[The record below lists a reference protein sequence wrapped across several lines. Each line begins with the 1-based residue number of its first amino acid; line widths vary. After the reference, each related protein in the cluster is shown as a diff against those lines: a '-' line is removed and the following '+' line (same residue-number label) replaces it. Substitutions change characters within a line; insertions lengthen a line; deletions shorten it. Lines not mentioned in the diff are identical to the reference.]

1 MFKKLK
7 QHFALVLA
15 LLLTLLS
22 SMNGVS
28 GFFAGNL
35 VFANEEN
42 NLKTYLV
49 PVAVTDSEWDNYN
62 AEVPTLVNNRNG
74 ERPQVKD
81 YAFVQENTDG
91 SFTIRLEYASY
102 HLYEMVQVLNTEKID
117 SLKETY
123 DAFTFVPF
131 GSFNAP
137 ASAQE
142 YKNADIAQFDIN
154 RGYISETANACYKED
169 VQVGLADSD
178 LDVGYIELK
187 VNSLQN
193 DIPIK
198 WYASAIREEGEYYF
212 TDADGVYIRLWEK
225 RKILL
230 PQDKTLE
237 DGIQAAGYQW
247 TNYSEKNSNDI
258 YNGERNISA
267 AAWNILNGLF
277 KNQVS
282 IQKKSD
288 GSLKAIFTLRDL
300 NQEDPVTS
308 IKIAKKKEM
317 TPEIATDNGKANLYM
332 SEYQYVE
339 WEELLPQDTQTVEI
353 DFKDLTDA
361 KLFQVS
367 TRSKDEKNLSITDES
382 RKTYFYGTLWLTQEI
397 APEVGEVVLQNVG
410 EVDARLISTSDVI
423 PADGSFT
430 LTTSEAVS
438 KSKAANTTQ
447 VVSAYAMDKDH
458 CVFYDFSI
466 KDKNGVEITPTRQI
480 SVEIALPEF
489 YKKAANPM
497 LYYADGSY
505 DGWRLPEHNG
515 APIGQVI
522 TRDGKEYLRI
532 TPTDLA
538 HQVFSLGMIDAGTP
552 MSEADIA
559 ALEPGYYR
567 VNTNFTI
574 TLLNGPSMANPVID
588 NSMGAILHIKE
599 KGSSYEIFMRFQSM
613 KIGSEAYV
621 TGFKMYNG
629 SLDGGSEPATVYKY
643 VSLADTKPE
652 SWGEYGYSGRLPEGA
667 EDQLIFEELSKK
679 YHIHYQNIVSMPL
692 ENRYNARMK
701 GWYVGILSPLMNA
714 ATNSPMDE
722 EKQTILRLTKE
733 TLKPED
739 GNYLG
744 TYHPSILKAQMDK
757 AEWYLETIEGNAK
770 TNLSAAIDTAR
781 VEYISQKQHLD
792 EGKLLAAV
800 EALKQAMVKAGSK
813 EPGGKALA
821 DGSYEIGYALYRG
834 ELTEDVPSD
843 YARMFDKAYLT
854 VAGEEMTLELLVHPD
869 FLSSIDSMFY
879 ENGSSAARA
888 DRVEKEGKTFYVIR
902 KKYMEKPFELGIK
915 AAGEDFPDVVRIALD
930 FASAKPRQQD
940 TPDTPKPDE
949 PKPDEPKPNDGYT
962 GAFLELDNLLKT
974 QEGKLAGNYEES
986 SYQAYQSSVAA
997 ARDLLQNHTSYRAG
1011 EEAAKRASLALEKEF
1026 ASLIREDQLKGSTVM
1041 AMAFHTDLGYSAWE
1055 EYEKATA
1062 SNADWEED
1070 LPLHL
1075 NAVFASQPV
1084 TAVNLGGT
1092 ALSDG
1097 EYTVDYA
1104 LWQFGENKPSMGN
1117 PATGDALENK
1127 AGKQAK
1133 LVISNGTAYLQ
1144 LGFHQMSFNLA
1155 GVLKTGHLL
1164 DMVIMDN
1171 LVSADGVVESYDP
1184 LPPVNIQY
1192 SEETDGFG
1200 PPAGRKYPSSLTFDI
1215 TKWVAEKQEYIP
1227 VQVNVPVMEA
1237 SAIQPARIR
1246 LYWGTLSDGN
1256 GNSIKNP
1263 GKKPEQ
1269 KPEQKPETGIAAS
1282 QEYKDLQSLLSEMS
1296 LDLSDRGYTE
1306 ISQKAF
1312 ADSCKAGE
1320 KLLEYGKDAS
1330 LRVTAEML
1338 SQRKEALTAAK
1349 AARVSLGQNPDQKDT
1364 PRGDFAPL
1372 KAAMKNVLSILQGSV
1387 RYTQDSLNLLSFE
1400 YDQASAMLQEGTATK
1415 EQIMAQVNALKEAI
1429 KGLKVAEPGQNPT
1442 PNNNGGNQN
1451 PQNNP
1456 DQKGGN
1462 QKEKEDKD
1470 KDTES
1475 KVKGKEGY
1483 YTVPVALW
1491 HSSMNKASMGNPAL
1505 NKTAYVH
1512 ISGDTATMRLI
1523 TKQMTTSG
1531 ITTHLYDF
1539 FVYDGSDYGNA
1550 KLVSTEK
1557 DQWIYEFDLPNTKSS
1572 YYKVMVDPKVDVMG
1586 TDPVKARLKVTW
1598 GSLKK
1603 TTEEKW
1609 DKLTGEVDES
1619 KTEDKTAKTT
1629 AAAKTGELVDAAT
1642 GIRVS
1647 GALGGPDVRLSAV
1660 KTESELANKAL
1671 EGKVTKFLLYDIKLK
1686 SGETAVQPNGT
1697 VQLRFPLPQGY
1708 DPAKLVLYYI
1718 PEQGEAVLIRGSVK
1732 DGFFEA
1738 NVDHFSLY
1746 ALAESTQVQ
1755 NQTQPETKALEAS
1768 FGGSSSGGN
1777 VKFVSAAQ
1785 KAPAAS
1791 GTKESVLAEKTGSS
1805 NLAADGRK
1813 IPYTGDKT
1821 PVSALLI
1828 LLFMSLLG
1836 AGSTW
1841 MKKRRK
1847 Y

>member
-7 QHFALVLA
+7 QRLAVLLA
-15 LLLTLLS
+15 LILTALS
-22 SMNGVS
+22 PLSGVS
-28 GFFAGNL
+28 GLLTGNL
-35 VFANEEN
+35 VFAREESV
-42 NLKTYLV
+42 LKSYLV
-49 PVAVTDSEWDNYN
+49 PVKELTGSWDNYN
-62 AEVPTLVNNRNG
+62 EKNGKTVNTDNG
-74 ERPQVKD
+74 ERPQIKD
-81 YAFVQENTDG
+81 YALVNENADG
-91 SFTIRLEYASY
+91 SYTVRLEYASY
-102 HLYEMVQVLNTEKID
+102 HLYDMVQVLNTERI
-117 SLKETY
+117 SNLKETY
-123 DAFTFVPF
+123 ISFISVPF
-131 GSFNAP
+131 GNFNAP
-137 ASAQE
+137 VSAQD
-142 YKNADIAQFDIN
+142 YKKPDVAQFDIDRN
-154 RGYISETANACYKED
+154 FITQTVNDNYEKE
-169 VQVGLADSD
+169 VKVGLADPTM
-178 LDVGYIELK
+178 DVGYIEIK
-187 VNSLQN
+187 VRSLNN

-198 WYASAIREEGEYYF
+198 WYASAIRQKNDAYWSFTEGMFIRLEEG
-212 TDADGVYIRLWEK
+212 K
-225 RKILL
+225 KILL
-230 PQDKTLE
+230 SKDKSLE
-237 DGIQAAGYQW
+237 DGVQAAGYQW
-247 TNYSEKNSNDI
+247 TDYSEKNSDEV
-258 YNGERNISA
+258 YNGERNVSA
-267 AAWNILNGLF
+267 AALNTLNNLF
-277 KNQVS
+277 KNEVK
-282 IQKKSD
+282 IEKKGD
-288 GSLKAIFTLRDL
+288 GSLKAVFSLRDL
-300 NQEDPVTS
+300 DSQDPVTS
-308 IKIAKKKEM
+308 IKIAKEKKLNSN
-317 TPEIATDNGKANLYM
+317 IYKKRKSSNWAM

-339 WEELLPQDTQTVEI
+339 WEELFAANTQTIEL
-353 DFKDLTDA
+353 DFKNLTDA

-367 TRSKDEKNLSITDES
+367 TRSKDEKNSTVADDK
-382 RKTYFYGTLWLTQEI
+382 KTFFYGTLWLTRDI
-397 APEVGEVVLQNVG
+397 ASEVKEVVLQNTS
-410 EVDARLISTSDVI
+410 EMDARLVSTSDVI
-423 PADGSFT
+423 PEDATFT
-430 LTTSEAVS
+430 LKRSIDDQVTKS
-438 KSKAANTTQ
+438 KSPSTAQTVT
-447 VVSAYAMDKDH
+447 SYAKDKNSWAI
-458 CVFYDFSI
+458 YDFSV
-466 KDKNGVEITPTRQI
+466 KDKNGGEITPTGQI

-489 YKKAANPM
+489 YKGAASPM

-505 DGWRLPEHNG
+505 DGWNLPEHNG
-515 APIGQVI
+515 ASIGQVI
-522 TRDGKEYLRI
+522 TRDGREYLKI
-532 TPTDLA
+532 TPVDLN
-538 HQVFSLGMIDAGTP
+538 HQVFSLAFIDAGTP

-574 TLLNGPSMANPVID
+574 TLLSGPSMANPVID
-588 NSMGAILHIKE
+588 NSMGAILHVKE
-599 KGSSYEIFMRFQSM
+599 KGGAYEIFMRFKSM
-613 KIGSEAYV
+613 KITRHAYV

-643 VSLADTKPE
+643 TSLADTNPE
-652 SWGEYGYSGRLPEGA
+652 SWEDYGYSAGLPEGA

-701 GWYVGILSPLMNA
+701 GWYVGVLSPLMNEA
-714 ATNSPMDE
+714 VGSPMDE
-722 EKQTILRLTKE
+722 EKQTILRLAKE
-733 TLKPED
+733 TLEPVE

-744 TYHPSILKAQMDK
+744 TYHPSILKAQIDQ
-757 AEWYLETIEGNAK
+757 ARWYLDTIEGKAREQ
-770 TNLSAAIDTAR
+770 LSADIDAAQ

-902 KKYMEKPFELGIK
+902 KKYTEKPFELGIK

-1041 AMAFHTDLGYSAWE
+1041 AMAFNTDLGYSAWE

-1084 TAVNLGGT
+1084 TEVNLGGT

-1192 SEETDGFG
+1192 SEEKDDYG

-1312 ADSCKAGE
+1312 ADSYKAGE

-1462 QKEKEDKD
+1462 QKEKED

-1777 VKFVSAAQ
+1777 VKFVSAAP